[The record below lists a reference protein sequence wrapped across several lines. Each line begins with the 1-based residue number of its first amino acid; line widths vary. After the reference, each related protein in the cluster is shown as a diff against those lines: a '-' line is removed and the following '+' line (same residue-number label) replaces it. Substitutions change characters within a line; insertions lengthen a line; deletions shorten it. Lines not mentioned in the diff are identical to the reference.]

1 MKTTSPNP
9 NRIIPRRAWL
19 FATLASSCLATNA
32 TSVDPAPAST
42 APELAVPTTELPGML
57 ITGSP
62 QGSPSSPKLTEP
74 ILNVPQ
80 TITVVPQTVIEAQ
93 GATTLRDVLRNVPGI
108 SIQAGE
114 GGVPSGDNLSI
125 RGFSARTDLFVD
137 GVRDF
142 GGYTRDSFNTEQ
154 VEVIKGPA
162 STYSGRGST
171 GGSINLSTKVP
182 HLGNSYEGTLGAGT
196 DAYQRATLDLNQTLP
211 GSPVSGTS
219 LRLNG
224 MWTHQEVAGRDAV
237 ENERWGVAP
246 SIALGLGTSTRA
258 FLTYSHLAQNN
269 LPDYGIPWVP
279 ANTNSVLAAHSD
291 RPAPVEYSNFY
302 GLDSRDFEETVTD
315 MPSLRIE
322 HDFNESFT
330 LRNLTRYGTTSRD
343 SVITAPRFVNANI
356 GTAINR
362 QLQSRDQTDTIL
374 ANQTDL
380 TADFETWRLAHT
392 AVVSVEFARETSEN
406 FARTQLPASATPL
419 ADLYHPDPDDA
430 FDGQIVRT
438 GAVNEAIADSAGIS
452 VFDTIK
458 LSPKWQLSGGLRLD
472 SFGVD
477 YTSTATNGVATELD
491 RTDEMLSWRAGV
503 VFKPRENGSLYAA
516 YGTSFNPSAEGLTL
530 ATTATAANNVTTD
543 PEQSRTIEVGT
554 KWEFLGNRLAL
565 SLALFRTDKTN
576 ARTEDPTD
584 STDVMVLDGEQ
595 RVQGVE
601 FGASGR
607 ITKEWTLF
615 AGYAWMDS
623 EILASRNAAEL
634 GNELTNTPEH
644 TFNFWSTYDLPAN
657 FQIGMGGQYV
667 DARFA
672 NTTNTRRAPGYWLF
686 DAMIGY
692 RINQHVSLRLN
703 IYNLADES
711 YIDRV
716 GGGHFVPGTGRTGT
730 LTAAFE
736 F

>member
-1 MKTTSPNP
+1 MPPTPNTP
-9 NRIIPRRAWL
+9 IPRRSWL
-19 FATLASSCLATNA
+19 FATLATSCLATNA
-32 TSVDPAPAST
+32 ASLEPLPAST
-42 APELAVPTTELPGML
+42 ASEPADPTTELPGML

-74 ILNVPQ
+74 VLNVPQ

-182 HLGNSYEGTLGAGT
+182 HARNAYEGTLGIGT
-196 DAYQRATLDLNQTLP
+196 DSYQRATIDLNQSLP
-211 GSPVSGTS
+211 GSPIAGTAV
-219 LRLNG
+219 RLNS
-224 MWTHQEVAGRDAV
+224 MWTHQEVAGRDSV
-237 ENERWGVAP
+237 ENERWGLAP
-246 SIALGLGTSTRA
+246 SVALGLGTSTRA
-258 FLTYSHLAQNN
+258 FLTYSHLAQDN

-279 ANTNSVLAAHSD
+279 ANTNVVLAAYSD
-291 RPAPVEYSNFY
+291 RPAPVEFSNFY
-302 GLDSRDFEETVTD
+302 GLEARDFEETVTD
-315 MPSLRIE
+315 LPSLRIE

-380 TADFETWRLAHT
+380 TAKFETWGLNHT
-392 AVVSVEFARETSEN
+392 AVGSVEFARETSEN
-406 FARTQLPASATPL
+406 FARTQIPGNATPA
-419 ADLYHPDPDDA
+419 ADLFHPNPGEP
-430 FDGQIVRT
+430 FPGQIART
-438 GAVNEAIADSAGIS
+438 GAVNEAIADSAGVS
-452 VFDTIK
+452 VFDTLK
-458 LSPKWQLSGGLRLD
+458 LGSQWQVSGGLRWD
-472 SFGVD
+472 TFGVD
-477 YTSTATNGVATELD
+477 YRSTATNGVLSQLERND
-491 RTDEMLSWRAGV
+491 DMLSWRAGV

-530 ATTATAANNVTTD
+530 ATTATAANNVNTD

-554 KWEFLGNRLAL
+554 KWEFLDHRLAL

-576 ARTEDPTD
+576 ARTEDPSD
-584 STDVMVLDGEQ
+584 STDVVVLDGEQ

-601 FGASGR
+601 FGVSGR
-607 ITKEWTLF
+607 LTKDWTVF

-623 EILASRNAAEL
+623 EITESRNAAEL
-634 GNELTNTPEH
+634 GKELSNTPEH
-644 TFNFWSTYDLPAN
+644 TFNFWTTYELPAN
-657 FQIGMGGQYV
+657 FQIGCGGQYV
-667 DARFA
+667 DSRFA
-672 NTTNTRRAPGYWLF
+672 NTTNTRQAPGYWLF

-692 RINQHVSLRLN
+692 RINRNIALRLN
-703 IYNLADES
+703 VYNLADEA

-716 GGGHFVPGTGRTGT
+716 GGGHFVPGAGRTGT
-730 LTAAFE
+730 LTASFE